1 MDIIYPEKKQ
11 IDESVKYICEEALP
25 QKKNIIIFLKDM
37 TKNLGIKN
45 IFFGMWDV
53 ILTTIFISVIIDIA
67 LVFTIISSAFTEEKI
82 LAIFF
87 SISPIIF
94 MLMFIL
100 MYIKEKSNDAY
111 VVKMSCKYTVNYLIA
126 YRMFTISLLSVVFNL
141 TYIILLCNKFS
152 IPILNALS
160 VSFSS
165 LFIFSIIMIS
175 VVSKCNSIFSTITV
189 SILWLIINGG
199 LTCTVLSVYGIILK
213 SIPVLVWFL
222 IFIVCAFVYVNKLT
236 SFVNGGKQIHAYN

>member
-37 TKNLGIKN
+37 TQNLGIKN

-53 ILTTIFISVIIDIA
+53 ILITVFISVIIDIA
-67 LVFTIISSAFTEEKI
+67 LFFTIVSSAFTEEKI

-126 YRMFTISLLSVVFNL
+126 
-141 TYIILLCNKFS
+141 
-152 IPILNALS
+152 
-160 VSFSS
+160 
-165 LFIFSIIMIS
+165 
-175 VVSKCNSIFSTITV
+175 
-189 SILWLIINGG
+189 
-199 LTCTVLSVYGIILK
+199 
-213 SIPVLVWFL
+213 
-222 IFIVCAFVYVNKLT
+222 
-236 SFVNGGKQIHAYN
+236 